1 VCRDWYQVYMRCVLM
16 LNIEHVCG
24 TYMPISKTMVI
35 GGVVEGPAVESCFIL
50 HTDWILC
57 CNGGA

>member
-1 VCRDWYQVYMRCVLM
+1 M